1 MKQSQLFN
9 KTIKTIPREEESIN
23 AKLLIR
29 AGFIH
34 KEMAGVWSFLPL
46 GLRVIRKIENIIR
59 EEMNAIGGQELL
71 MTVLQPKSLWQ
82 ETGRWSNG
90 MEAIIYKVEN
100 GEIGLGPTHEEE
112 VCDIARTLIKSK
124 DDLPLYLYQIQSKFR
139 KEPRAKSGLL
149 RCREFEMKDLYSFHS
164 SQKDFEKYYEVVKKS
179 YFKIFKK
186 FGLNPFLTQASGGE
200 FTKDFTHEFQVLS
213 QSGEDKI
220 IYCPSSHFSQN
231 KEISKVKA
239 GDKCPLCSKILK
251 QGDAIEVGNIF
262 PLKDKFS
269 KKMNLSFFDE
279 KGEKRNVMMGC
290 YGIGVSR
297 IMGTIVEIYHDQNG
311 IIWPKEVAPFSVH
324 LIPIEISNS
333 KVKKTTEKIYQNLQ
347 ERNIDILYD
356 DRQNKSPGEKFA
368 EADLIG
374 IPFRIVISEKTLK
387 TNCLELKKR
396 GSAKKE
402 LIKINDIFKKL
413 NV

>member
-1 MKQSQLFN
+1 MRQSQLFN
-9 KTIKTIPREEESIN
+9 KTIKTAPKEEESIN
-23 AKLLIR
+23 AQLLIR

-59 EEMNAIGGQELL
+59 EEMNSIGGQELL

-100 GEIGLGPTHEEE
+100 GETGLGPTHEEE
-112 VCDIARTLIKSK
+112 VCDIARTIIKSK

-139 KEPRAKSGLL
+139 KELRAKSGLL

-164 SQKDFEKYYEVVKKS
+164 SQKDFEKYYEIVKKS

-186 FGLNPFLTQASGGE
+186 FGLNSLLTQASGGE

-213 QSGEDKI
+213 PSGEDKI
-220 IYCPSSHFSQN
+220 IYCPSFHFSQN
-231 KEISKVKA
+231 KEITKAKA

-251 QGDAIEVGNIF
+251 QGDAIEIGNIF
-262 PLKDKFS
+262 PLGDKYS
-269 KKMNLSFFDE
+269 QKMNVSFTDE
-279 KGEKRNVMMGC
+279 DGEKRNVIMGC
-290 YGIGVSR
+290 YGIGISR
-297 IMGTIVEIYHDQNG
+297 MMGVIVEIYHDQNG
-311 IIWPKEVAPFSVH
+311 IIWPKEVAPFSAH

-333 KVKKTTEKIYQNLQ
+333 KVRNAAEKIYQNLQ
-347 ERNIDILYD
+347 KKNVDVLYD
-356 DRQNKSPGEKFA
+356 DRQNKSPGEKFV

-374 IPFRIVISEKTLK
+374 IPFRIVVSEKTLK
-387 TNCLELKKR
+387 NNCLELKKR
-396 GSAKKE
+396 GSVKKE
-402 LIKINDIFKKL
+402 LIKIKDIFKKL

>member
-9 KTIKTIPREEESIN
+9 KTIKTAPKEEESIN
-23 AKLLIR
+23 AQLLIR

-46 GLRVIRKIENIIR
+46 GLRVLRKIEDIIR
-59 EEMNAIGGQELL
+59 KEMNAIGGQELL

-82 ETGRWSNG
+82 ETGRWSKG
-90 MEAIIYKVEN
+90 MSTIIYKVGD

-112 VCDIARTLIKSK
+112 ICDIARMLIKSRE
-124 DDLPLYLYQIQSKFR
+124 DLPLYLYQIQSKFR

-164 SQKDFEKYYEVVKKS
+164 SQEDFEKYYEVVKKS

-186 FGLNPFLTQASGGE
+186 CGLDSLLTQASGGG

-231 KEISKVKA
+231 KEIAKVKA
-239 GDKCPLCSKILK
+239 GDKCPLCSKALI
-251 QGDAIEVGNIF
+251 QGNAIEIGNIF
-262 PLKDKFS
+262 PLKDKYS
-269 KKMNLSFFDE
+269 KKMNVSFTDE
-279 KGEKRNVMMGC
+279 KGKKRNAIMGC
-290 YGIGVSR
+290 YGIGISR
-297 IMGTIVEIYHDQNG
+297 VMGTIVEIHHDQNG
-311 IIWPKEVAPFSVH
+311 IIWPKKVAPFSVH
-324 LIPIEISNS
+324 LIPIETSNP
-333 KVKKTTEKIYQNLQ
+333 KVRKAAEKTYQNLQ
-347 ERNIDILYD
+347 ERNIDVLYD
-356 DRQNKSPGEKFA
+356 DRQNKSPGEKFV

-374 IPFRIVISEKTLK
+374 IPFRIVVSEKTLK
-387 TNCLELKKR
+387 NNCLELKKR
-396 GSAKKE
+396 ESTKRE
-402 LIKINDIFKKL
+402 LIKINEIFKKL